1 MFSRDLFSGVNF
13 VRLKCARTERHADEN
28 KEMGGERGGAGGGAG
43 GGAKGGGREVKRKA
57 ACSNQTGNK
66 PKPEL

>member
-1 MFSRDLFSGVNF
+1 
-13 VRLKCARTERHADEN
+13 
-28 KEMGGERGGAGGGAG
+28 MGGERGGAGGGAG